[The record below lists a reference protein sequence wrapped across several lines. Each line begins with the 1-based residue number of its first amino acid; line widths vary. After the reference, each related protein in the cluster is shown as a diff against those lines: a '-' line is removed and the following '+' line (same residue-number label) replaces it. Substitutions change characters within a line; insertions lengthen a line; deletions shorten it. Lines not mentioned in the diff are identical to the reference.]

1 MDAEQ
6 VIRDFTALG
15 FPEYLP
21 TGKRCFIEIPLDE
34 LKNKF

>member
-6 VIRDFTALG
+6 VIRDFTVLG